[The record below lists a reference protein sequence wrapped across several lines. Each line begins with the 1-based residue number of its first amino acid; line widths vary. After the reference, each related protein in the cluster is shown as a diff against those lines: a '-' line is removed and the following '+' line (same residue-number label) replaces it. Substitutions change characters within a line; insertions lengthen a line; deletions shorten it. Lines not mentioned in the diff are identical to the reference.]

1 MLNSFVRTVGFVGFV
16 GPAGLIGF
24 LTFVRFEKSIRSVRV
39 ARFVSF
45 VIVTGYTRSAK
56 VLSRVSVSLIKL
68 CRIVSLLEGD
78 SALIECFSV

>member
-39 ARFVSF
+39 ARFASS
-45 VIVTGYTRSAK
+45 VIVTGYTRFAK